1 MIDVKPNIHLVDSD
15 EEKITCAEI
24 MSKLDPWITL
34 GVSFD
39 QMIQTLKDNINEVY
53 AVFIKDEIVGIII
66 IQTRGA
72 FSGYLKSIALK
83 TEWRNKGFGKV
94 MMNFFEEKAFSNGN
108 NAFLCVSSFN
118 KKAQKFYLNLGYRII
133 GELKDYVVEGYDEI
147 LMRKQRSDEL

>member
-39 QMIQTLKDNINEVY
+39 QMMQTLKDNINEVY

>member
-39 QMIQTLKDNINEVY
+39 QMMQTLKDNINEVY

-83 TEWRNKGFGKV
+83 TGWRNKGFGKV

>member
-39 QMIQTLKDNINEVY
+39 QMMQTLNDNINEVY

-83 TEWRNKGFGKV
+83 TGWRNKGFGKV